1 MNADIL
7 QDLSN
12 ALNPVNFARRK
23 LGIEPD
29 PWQQD
34 VLLSSEKRIMI
45 LAARQSGKSMTCS
58 IYGLWHAL
66 NHPGAL
72 VLVLSPSLRQSGL
85 LFKTIMGYY
94 QELRPIASEV
104 ESALTL
110 QLANKSKIVSLP
122 GNEKTIRGY
131 SGVSL
136 LIIDEASQ
144 VLDSTYF
151 SVRPMMAVSEGKV
164 FAIGTPHGK
173 RGWFYDSWTNSDEF
187 EKIKV
192 TADQNPRISPEFL
205 EQERKA
211 LGQYWYEQEYFC
223 EFHQSEASL
232 FRYDVIQRALCEDIE
247 ELEIDLEINANN
259 RSGVEDPSIDDLKI
273 KLD

>member
-58 IYGLWHAL
+58 IYALWHAL

-94 QELRPIASEV
+94 QELRPIASEI

>member
-1 MNADIL
+1 MNANIL

-34 VLLSSEKRIMI
+34 VLLSSEKRIII

-58 IYGLWHAL
+58 IYALWHAL

-94 QELRPIASEV
+94 QELRPIASEI

-187 EKIKV
+187 KKIKV

-232 FRYDVIQRALCEDIE
+232 FRYDVIQRALCDDIE
-247 ELEIDLEINANN
+247 ELGIDLDVNVNDRTGAD
-259 RSGVEDPSIDDLKI
+259 DPNIDDLKI
-273 KLD
+273 NLD

>member
-7 QDLSN
+7 QDLSS
-12 ALNPVNFARRK
+12 ALNPVNFSRRK

-58 IYGLWHAL
+58 IYALWHTL

-94 QELRPIASEV
+94 QELRPIASEI

-173 RGWFYDSWTNSDEF
+173 RGWFYNSWTNSDEF

-223 EFHQSEASL
+223 EFHQSGASL